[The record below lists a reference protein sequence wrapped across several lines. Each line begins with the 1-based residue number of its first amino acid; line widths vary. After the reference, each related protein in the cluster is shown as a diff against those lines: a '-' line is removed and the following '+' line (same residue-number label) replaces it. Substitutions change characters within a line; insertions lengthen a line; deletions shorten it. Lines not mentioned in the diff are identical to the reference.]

1 MKDMKNKV
9 YSMLFLAVLAVA
21 MQGCS
26 KWEEYNTNPYGVTN
40 EMLAAD
46 FNDVGAYFPTIQQGI
61 YNNTCLWAWEMQT
74 AQNLTADT
82 WCGYMMAPT
91 PFQNNINPATLFLIR
106 GWVGGMWDLTYRD
119 VMSPIFTS
127 IESRAEDYPH
137 FYAVAQILRAGPVL
151 EVRVV
156 DEARDRLAGKAL
168 HIRLEL

>member
-1 MKDMKNKV
+1 
-9 YSMLFLAVLAVA
+9 MLFLAVLAVA

-82 WCGYMMAPT
+82 WCGYMMGPRTIRTSTPSRRSCAPW
-91 PFQNNINPATLFLIR
+91 R
-106 GWVGGMWDLTYRD
+106 
-119 VMSPIFTS
+119 
-127 IESRAEDYPH
+127 
-137 FYAVAQILRAGPVL
+137 
-151 EVRVV
+151 
-156 DEARDRLAGKAL
+156 
-168 HIRLEL
+168 